1 MSKYSEY
8 HYAFTSTVTHLR
20 EINQVLILLK
30 NAKIKREEPVPDY
43 VGNKKNNIK
52 IKEYERKLLEKE
64 SEIERLKH
72 RIRLEQYNNGTLK
85 KKNKDR
91 LETELTSYVTTSKD
105 NFILTANAYTIIN
118 IVIKENMKKD
128 MSYMTKELFV
138 DQLQTDIETYLE
150 DSELEGTNVDLLAE
164 YFDGNKKLINPYE
177 ANNCFKKWTD
187 EFDLNIYSISLHELI
202 DTMHLILYEI
212 NFEKD
217 I

>member
-1 MSKYSEY
+1 MQE
-8 HYAFTSTVTHLR
+8 FL
-20 EINQVLILLK
+20 LIVISMLLGFWQGLK
-30 NAKIKREEPVPDY
+30 KR
-43 VGNKKNNIK
+43 NKKNNIK

-177 ANNCFKKWTD
+177 ANNCFKKWTG

>member
-1 MSKYSEY
+1 MQE
-8 HYAFTSTVTHLR
+8 FL
-20 EINQVLILLK
+20 LIVISMLLGYWQGLK
-30 NAKIKREEPVPDY
+30 KR
-43 VGNKKNNIK
+43 NKKNNIK

>member
-1 MSKYSEY
+1 MQE
-8 HYAFTSTVTHLR
+8 FL
-20 EINQVLILLK
+20 LIVISMLLGFWQGLK
-30 NAKIKREEPVPDY
+30 KR
-43 VGNKKNNIK
+43 NKKNNIK

-64 SEIERLKH
+64 SEIESLKH

>member
-1 MSKYSEY
+1 MQE
-8 HYAFTSTVTHLR
+8 FL
-20 EINQVLILLK
+20 LIVISMLLGFWQGLK
-30 NAKIKREEPVPDY
+30 KR
-43 VGNKKNNIK
+43 NKKNNIK

-187 EFDLNIYSISLHELI
+187 EFDLNIYSISLHELF

>member
-1 MSKYSEY
+1 MQE
-8 HYAFTSTVTHLR
+8 FL
-20 EINQVLILLK
+20 LIVISMLLGFWQGLK
-30 NAKIKREEPVPDY
+30 KR
-43 VGNKKNNIK
+43 NKKNNIK

-202 DTMHLILYEI
+202 DTMHLILFEI

>member
-1 MSKYSEY
+1 MQE
-8 HYAFTSTVTHLR
+8 FL
-20 EINQVLILLK
+20 LIVISMLLGFWQGLK
-30 NAKIKREEPVPDY
+30 KR
-43 VGNKKNNIK
+43 NKKNNIK

-212 NFEKD
+212 NFEKTYS
-217 I
+217 

>member
-1 MSKYSEY
+1 MQE
-8 HYAFTSTVTHLR
+8 FL
-20 EINQVLILLK
+20 LIVISMLLGFWQGLK
-30 NAKIKREEPVPDY
+30 KR
-43 VGNKKNNIK
+43 NKKNNIK
-52 IKEYERKLLEKE
+52 IKEYERMLLEKE

>member
-1 MSKYSEY
+1 MQE
-8 HYAFTSTVTHLR
+8 FL
-20 EINQVLILLK
+20 LIVISMLLGFWQGLK
-30 NAKIKREEPVPDY
+30 KR
-43 VGNKKNNIK
+43 NKKNNIK

-187 EFDLNIYSISLHELI
+187 EFDLNIYSISLHELL

>member
-1 MSKYSEY
+1 MQE
-8 HYAFTSTVTHLR
+8 FL
-20 EINQVLILLK
+20 LIVISMLLGFWQGLK
-30 NAKIKREEPVPDY
+30 KR
-43 VGNKKNNIK
+43 NKKNNIK

-128 MSYMTKELFV
+128 MSYMTKELVV

>member
-1 MSKYSEY
+1 MQE
-8 HYAFTSTVTHLR
+8 FL
-20 EINQVLILLK
+20 LIVISMLLGFWQGLK
-30 NAKIKREEPVPDY
+30 KR
-43 VGNKKNNIK
+43 NKKNNIK

-64 SEIERLKH
+64 SEIERLKN

>member
-1 MSKYSEY
+1 MQE
-8 HYAFTSTVTHLR
+8 FL
-20 EINQVLILLK
+20 LIVISMLLGFWQGLK
-30 NAKIKREEPVPDY
+30 KR
-43 VGNKKNNIK
+43 NKKNNIK

-138 DQLQTDIETYLE
+138 DQLQTDIETYVE

>member
-1 MSKYSEY
+1 MQK
-8 HYAFTSTVTHLR
+8 FL
-20 EINQVLILLK
+20 LIVISMLLGFWQGLK
-30 NAKIKREEPVPDY
+30 KR
-43 VGNKKNNIK
+43 NKKNNIK

>member
-1 MSKYSEY
+1 MQE
-8 HYAFTSTVTHLR
+8 FL
-20 EINQVLILLK
+20 LIVISMLLGFWQGLK
-30 NAKIKREEPVPDY
+30 KR
-43 VGNKKNNIK
+43 NKKNNIK

-150 DSELEGTNVDLLAE
+150 DSELEGSNVDLLAE

>member
-1 MSKYSEY
+1 MQE
-8 HYAFTSTVTHLR
+8 FL
-20 EINQVLILLK
+20 LIVISMLLGFWQGLK
-30 NAKIKREEPVPDY
+30 KR
-43 VGNKKNNIK
+43 NKKNNIK

-212 NFEKD
+212 NFEQKTYS
-217 I
+217 

>member
-1 MSKYSEY
+1 MQE
-8 HYAFTSTVTHLR
+8 FL
-20 EINQVLILLK
+20 LIVISMLLGFWQGLK
-30 NAKIKREEPVPDY
+30 KR
-43 VGNKKNNIK
+43 NKKNNIK

-150 DSELEGTNVDLLAE
+150 DSELEGTNVDLLVE

>member
-1 MSKYSEY
+1 MQE
-8 HYAFTSTVTHLR
+8 FL
-20 EINQVLILLK
+20 LIVISMLLGFWQGLK
-30 NAKIKREEPVPDY
+30 KR
-43 VGNKKNNIK
+43 NKKNNIK

-187 EFDLNIYSISLHELI
+187 VFDLNIYSISLHELI

>member
-1 MSKYSEY
+1 MQE
-8 HYAFTSTVTHLR
+8 FL
-20 EINQVLILLK
+20 LIVISMLLGFWQGLK
-30 NAKIKREEPVPDY
+30 KR
-43 VGNKKNNIK
+43 NKKNNIK

-187 EFDLNIYSISLHELI
+187 EFDLNKIGRAHV
-202 DTMHLILYEI
+202 
-212 NFEKD
+212 
-217 I
+217 

>member
-1 MSKYSEY
+1 MQE
-8 HYAFTSTVTHLR
+8 FL
-20 EINQVLILLK
+20 LIVISMLLGFWQGLK
-30 NAKIKREEPVPDY
+30 KR
-43 VGNKKNNIK
+43 NKKNNIK

-138 DQLQTDIETYLE
+138 DQLQTDVETYLE
-150 DSELEGTNVDLLAE
+150 ESELEGTNVDLLAE

>member
-1 MSKYSEY
+1 MQD
-8 HYAFTSTVTHLR
+8 FL
-20 EINQVLILLK
+20 LIVISMLLGFWQGLK
-30 NAKIKREEPVPDY
+30 KR
-43 VGNKKNNIK
+43 NKKNNIK

>member
-1 MSKYSEY
+1 MQE
-8 HYAFTSTVTHLR
+8 FL
-20 EINQVLILLK
+20 LIVISMLVGFWQGLK
-30 NAKIKREEPVPDY
+30 KR
-43 VGNKKNNIK
+43 NKKNNIK

>member
-1 MSKYSEY
+1 MQE
-8 HYAFTSTVTHLR
+8 FL
-20 EINQVLILLK
+20 LIVISMLLGFWQGLK
-30 NAKIKREEPVPDY
+30 KR
-43 VGNKKNNIK
+43 NKKNNIK

-91 LETELTSYVTTSKD
+91 LETELTSYVTTSKE

-187 EFDLNIYSISLHELI
+187 EFDLNIYSISLHELL

-212 NFEKD
+212 NFEQD
-217 I
+217 M

>member
-1 MSKYSEY
+1 MQE
-8 HYAFTSTVTHLR
+8 FL
-20 EINQVLILLK
+20 LIVISMLLGFWQGLK
-30 NAKIKREEPVPDY
+30 KR
-43 VGNKKNNIK
+43 NKKNNIK

-217 I
+217 M

>member
-1 MSKYSEY
+1 MQE
-8 HYAFTSTVTHLR
+8 FL
-20 EINQVLILLK
+20 LIVISMLLGFWQGLK
-30 NAKIKREEPVPDY
+30 KR
-43 VGNKKNNIK
+43 NKKNNIK

-118 IVIKENMKKD
+118 IVIKVNMKKD

>member
-1 MSKYSEY
+1 MQE
-8 HYAFTSTVTHLR
+8 FL
-20 EINQVLILLK
+20 LIVISMLLGFWQGLK
-30 NAKIKREEPVPDY
+30 KR
-43 VGNKKNNIK
+43 NKKNNIK

-212 NFEKD
+212 NF
-217 I
+217 

>member
-1 MSKYSEY
+1 MQE
-8 HYAFTSTVTHLR
+8 FL
-20 EINQVLILLK
+20 LIVISMLLGFWQGLK
-30 NAKIKREEPVPDY
+30 KR
-43 VGNKKNNIK
+43 NKKNNIK

-164 YFDGNKKLINPYE
+164 YFDGNKKLINPNE

>member
-1 MSKYSEY
+1 MQE
-8 HYAFTSTVTHLR
+8 FL
-20 EINQVLILLK
+20 LIVISMLLGFWQGLK
-30 NAKIKREEPVPDY
+30 KR
-43 VGNKKNNIK
+43 NKKNNIK

-91 LETELTSYVTTSKD
+91 LETELTSYVTRSKD

>member
-1 MSKYSEY
+1 MQE
-8 HYAFTSTVTHLR
+8 FL
-20 EINQVLILLK
+20 LIVISMLLGFWQGLK
-30 NAKIKREEPVPDY
+30 KR
-43 VGNKKNNIK
+43 NKKNSIK

>member
-1 MSKYSEY
+1 MQE
-8 HYAFTSTVTHLR
+8 FL
-20 EINQVLILLK
+20 LIVISMLLGFWQGLK
-30 NAKIKREEPVPDY
+30 KR
-43 VGNKKNNIK
+43 NKKNNIK

-138 DQLQTDIETYLE
+138 DQLQTNIETYLE

>member
-1 MSKYSEY
+1 MQE
-8 HYAFTSTVTHLR
+8 FL
-20 EINQVLILLK
+20 LIVISMLLGFWQGLK
-30 NAKIKREEPVPDY
+30 KR
-43 VGNKKNNIK
+43 NKKNNIK

-91 LETELTSYVTTSKD
+91 LETELPSYVTTSKD

>member
-1 MSKYSEY
+1 MQE
-8 HYAFTSTVTHLR
+8 FL
-20 EINQVLILLK
+20 LIVISMLLGFWQGLK
-30 NAKIKREEPVPDY
+30 KR
-43 VGNKKNNIK
+43 NKKNNIK

-91 LETELTSYVTTSKD
+91 METELTSYVTTSKD

-150 DSELEGTNVDLLAE
+150 DSEIEGTNVDLLAE

>member
-1 MSKYSEY
+1 MQE
-8 HYAFTSTVTHLR
+8 FL
-20 EINQVLILLK
+20 LIVISMLLGFWQGLK
-30 NAKIKREEPVPDY
+30 KR
-43 VGNKKNNIK
+43 NKKNNIK

-138 DQLQTDIETYLE
+138 DQLQSDIETYLE

>member
-1 MSKYSEY
+1 MQE
-8 HYAFTSTVTHLR
+8 FL
-20 EINQVLILLK
+20 LIVISMLLGFWQGLK
-30 NAKIKREEPVPDY
+30 KR
-43 VGNKKNNIK
+43 NKKNNIK

-128 MSYMTKELFV
+128 MSYITKELFV

>member
-1 MSKYSEY
+1 MQE
-8 HYAFTSTVTHLR
+8 FL
-20 EINQVLILLK
+20 LIVISMLLGFWQGLK
-30 NAKIKREEPVPDY
+30 KR
-43 VGNKKNNIK
+43 NKKNNIK

-91 LETELTSYVTTSKD
+91 LEIELTSYVTTSKD

>member
-1 MSKYSEY
+1 MQE
-8 HYAFTSTVTHLR
+8 FL
-20 EINQVLILLK
+20 LIVISMLLGFWQGLK
-30 NAKIKREEPVPDY
+30 KR
-43 VGNKKNNIK
+43 NKKNNIK

-64 SEIERLKH
+64 REIERLKH

-91 LETELTSYVTTSKD
+91 FETELTSYVTTSKD

>member
-1 MSKYSEY
+1 MQE
-8 HYAFTSTVTHLR
+8 FL
-20 EINQVLILLK
+20 LIVISMLLGFWQGLK
-30 NAKIKREEPVPDY
+30 KR
-43 VGNKKNNIK
+43 NKKNNIK

-150 DSELEGTNVDLLAE
+150 DSELDGTNVDLLAE

>member
-1 MSKYSEY
+1 MQE
-8 HYAFTSTVTHLR
+8 FL
-20 EINQVLILLK
+20 LIVISMLLGFWQGLK
-30 NAKIKREEPVPDY
+30 KR
-43 VGNKKNNIK
+43 NKKNNIK

-85 KKNKDR
+85 KKNKVR

-150 DSELEGTNVDLLAE
+150 DSELEGTNVDLLVE

>member
-1 MSKYSEY
+1 MQE
-8 HYAFTSTVTHLR
+8 FL
-20 EINQVLILLK
+20 LIVISMLLGFWQGLK
-30 NAKIKREEPVPDY
+30 KR
-43 VGNKKNNIK
+43 NKKNNIK

-187 EFDLNIYSISLHELI
+187 EFDLNIYSISLHKLI

>member
-1 MSKYSEY
+1 MQE
-8 HYAFTSTVTHLR
+8 FL
-20 EINQVLILLK
+20 LIVISMLLGFWQGLK
-30 NAKIKREEPVPDY
+30 KR
-43 VGNKKNNIK
+43 NKKNNIK

-105 NFILTANAYTIIN
+105 NFILTANGYTIIN

-138 DQLQTDIETYLE
+138 DQLQTDVETYLE
-150 DSELEGTNVDLLAE
+150 ESELEGTNVDLLAE

-217 I
+217 M

>member
-1 MSKYSEY
+1 MQE
-8 HYAFTSTVTHLR
+8 FL
-20 EINQVLILLK
+20 LIVISMLLGFWQGLK
-30 NAKIKREEPVPDY
+30 KR
-43 VGNKKNNIK
+43 NKKNNIK

-91 LETELTSYVTTSKD
+91 LEKELSSYVTTSKD

-164 YFDGNKKLINPYE
+164 YLDGNKKLINPYE

>member
-1 MSKYSEY
+1 MQE
-8 HYAFTSTVTHLR
+8 FL
-20 EINQVLILLK
+20 LIVISMLLGFWQGLK
-30 NAKIKREEPVPDY
+30 KR
-43 VGNKKNNIK
+43 NKKNNIK
-52 IKEYERKLLEKE
+52 IKEYERKFLEKE